1 MTMYFKVIVGALGHQ
16 INPAAKPTSLR
27 TFLQMNTTN
36 KIFLYGVGGGLV
48 YFSKIFGKIF
58 SKAIES
64 K

>member
-1 MTMYFKVIVGALGHQ
+1 
-16 INPAAKPTSLR
+16 
-27 TFLQMNTTN
+27 MNATD
-36 KIFLYGVGGGLV
+36 KILHCGVGGGLV